1 MAEANK
7 PEAPGQTDGLKLVE
21 GIQPVELTASP
32 LGINALVDK
41 VRGQR
46 PRPAE
51 QAPQPPVAPKP
62 PGMIAELRQIIHSTA
77 ILQEL
82 GAHLT
87 QSS

>member
-1 MAEANK
+1 MADAFR
-7 PEAPGQTDGLKLVE
+7 PEAIQGQVSQE
-21 GIQPVELTASP
+21 AIQPVELTASP
-32 LGINALVDK
+32 LGINALVDE